1 MPSSCVSSS
10 RPHVLEQHAE
20 HREAHRLD
28 DDGVDAAGEDR
39 GALRGRFAPRGDGD
53 DERRDGWQVALLADR
68 RRMRI
73 RQALGEP
80 EAAGGLA
87 VRE

>member
-28 DDGVDAAGEDR
+28 DDGVDAAVEER
-39 GALRGRFAPRGDGD
+39 GALRGRCAPRGDGD
-53 DERRDGWQVALLADR
+53 DERRETAALAARGWQ
-68 RRMRI
+68 M
-73 RQALGEP
+73 GM
-80 EAAGGLA
+80 A
-87 VRE
+87 VGSLE